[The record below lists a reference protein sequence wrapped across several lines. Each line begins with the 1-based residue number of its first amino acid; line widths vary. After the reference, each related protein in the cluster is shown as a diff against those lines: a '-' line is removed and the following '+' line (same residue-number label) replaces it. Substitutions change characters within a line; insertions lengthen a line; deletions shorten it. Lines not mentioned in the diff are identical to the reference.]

1 MGILSY
7 LFIGFILGLLFYF
20 IFIFDL
26 DDLDEEDKDKN
37 YREF

>member
-7 LFIGFILGLLFYF
+7 LFIGFVLGLLFYF

-26 DDLDEEDKDKN
+26 DEEDKDKN